1 VSGTIDNRIVGLEFD
16 NSKFEKNVSTTIDSL
31 DGLSNSLKLDGISE
45 GIKNIS
51 SATDAMKMPLNAIA
65 DGIASVSSRI
75 SAMGAIGF
83 AVIQNLVDGF
93 TKLAGATLNAITG
106 PLIEGGKQRALNIA
120 KAKFQFKGL
129 GMDVDATMKSAL
141 AAVEGTAYGLDE
153 AAIAAA
159 MFGAS
164 GMRAGAEMTA
174 ALRGISG
181 VAALSSSSYA
191 DIADVF
197 TKVSGQGRLM
207 GDDLNRLASRGVN
220 AAATLGKALG
230 KSESDIRKMVS
241 KGEIDFKLFAKI
253 MDDTFGEHATK
264 ASETFTGALANVKA
278 ALARIGAQFFTYQ
291 FEAMRIVFNELR
303 PVINSVAK
311 ALEPLIDL
319 VGKRMER
326 GAEAVAKF
334 LKGLNMKPLIDNFA
348 TFEEKLEKFLDA
360 WGLTVKLT
368 FSFIFK
374 GLRNI
379 TNALVTIIKPIGE
392 AFKAI
397 FPPATSKEILS
408 IAIRFMM
415 LTKKLQPTPALIE
428 HLTTAFKGIFAI
440 ISLTGKTIKFLY
452 QAFMEIVDILLVA
465 TGVTRSLTSGI
476 GDASNSIFNFFI
488 ELNESADKGE
498 YFSKALKKMKGYLE
512 NIAVPIAWV
521 VDGLKKM
528 VGGLES
534 AFNWFGNLVVGFKP
548 MEDGMTT
555 FGKIAL
561 FMSNVFDAMG
571 TAVNALI
578 KFLSPLTEALA
589 NMLGSTAFSLDNI
602 LKVFLALFAGTT
614 FASGANFFTTLS
626 DAVKGFVPNF
636 VAVFEAAQGALS
648 GFTNNLNA
656 RALKEIAVA
665 VLILAGAMFVIS
677 IIDPDRLT
685 ASMLAVTLLI
695 GQLMVTMS
703 VFSNMGTITGIT
715 KAAVALTIL
724 SFGLI
729 LLAVAVGMLSRLDPE
744 ALGKGLISVGVILAQ
759 FAIFSNYVSLE
770 KGMVKTGVALILL
783 SVSLLILSK
792 AISAIGS
799 IETETIVKAMI
810 TIGVFL
816 GLVTGMS
823 RLVKPEEAIA
833 LATTML
839 VLSIALVIFAKALT
853 MIGGLSLEE
862 IGKGLIGMG
871 GALILV
877 IGAMHLIPDDAAAG
891 AASLLIV
898 AVALTIL
905 AKALQLLGAMSWEEL
920 ATGLVAIG
928 VSLLLIGV
936 FLAVM
941 ADPKML
947 IGAAALV
954 IVSGALIAIA
964 MVLKILGSMSVE
976 SIAIALG
983 TIAAVFLILGIAG
996 YALVGALPGL
1006 LGLAAAL
1013 LLIGIAIFA
1022 AGAGVMMFS
1031 TGLALLIATLGTGS
1045 VVLISF
1051 ILLLAQSLPVLGR
1064 ALGLTFGAF
1073 VAGLVEAQKDI
1084 AAGLVMLFTVVLEA
1098 LIAVIPLFQEF
1109 TRILFD
1115 GLIDLFITY
1124 IPVIVDSLLLLLTSI
1139 MQSIEEYLPQIIESA
1154 GNIAVAFIDG
1164 MAEYYD
1170 KIITAGTNFII
1181 KLMQGIA
1188 KNAVKIG
1195 DEGFKTV
1202 IAFIDGV
1209 TNSINKN
1216 GPQLRRAAD
1225 DLIAAIFN
1233 QGKLLLGGRYSF
1245 GKLAGNII
1253 DGLKQG
1259 LLDGIDKVVGAISD
1273 VIGAAFRAAKAAG
1286 WIKSPSRLFSKI
1298 GVWIV
1303 QGFANGLIATKKTAV
1318 AAATTV
1324 VEATYSAMKAAN
1336 DAADNLLVN
1345 ISDPVIRP
1353 VIDLDGVRK
1362 GVDSISSLMNSTSAL
1377 KVAGDVNGRLSQDN
1391 SNIAAAA
1398 TDASGSKTEIN
1409 LTQNNYS
1416 PEALSRLEIYR
1427 QTRNQI
1433 HQLKGLGV

>member
-1 VSGTIDNRIVGLEFD
+1 
-16 NSKFEKNVSTTIDSL
+16 
-31 DGLSNSLKLDGISE
+31 
-45 GIKNIS
+45 
-51 SATDAMKMPLNAIA
+51 
-65 DGIASVSSRI
+65 
-75 SAMGAIGF
+75 
-83 AVIQNLVDGF
+83 
-93 TKLAGATLNAITG
+93 
-106 PLIEGGKQRALNIA
+106 
-120 KAKFQFKGL
+120 
-129 GMDVDATMKSAL
+129 
-141 AAVEGTAYGLDE
+141 
-153 AAIAAA
+153 
-159 MFGAS
+159 
-164 GMRAGAEMTA
+164 
-174 ALRGISG
+174 
-181 VAALSSSSYA
+181 
-191 DIADVF
+191 
-197 TKVSGQGRLM
+197 
-207 GDDLNRLASRGVN
+207 
-220 AAATLGKALG
+220 
-230 KSESDIRKMVS
+230 
-241 KGEIDFKLFAKI
+241 
-253 MDDTFGEHATK
+253 
-264 ASETFTGALANVKA
+264 
-278 ALARIGAQFFTYQ
+278 
-291 FEAMRIVFNELR
+291 
-303 PVINSVAK
+303 
-311 ALEPLIDL
+311 
-319 VGKRMER
+319 
-326 GAEAVAKF
+326 
-334 LKGLNMKPLIDNFA
+334 
-348 TFEEKLEKFLDA
+348 
-360 WGLTVKLT
+360 
-368 FSFIFK
+368 
-374 GLRNI
+374 
-379 TNALVTIIKPIGE
+379 
-392 AFKAI
+392 
-397 FPPATSKEILS
+397 
-408 IAIRFMM
+408 
-415 LTKKLQPTPALIE
+415 
-428 HLTTAFKGIFAI
+428 
-440 ISLTGKTIKFLY
+440 
-452 QAFMEIVDILLVA
+452 
-465 TGVTRSLTSGI
+465 
-476 GDASNSIFNFFI
+476 
-488 ELNESADKGE
+488 
-498 YFSKALKKMKGYLE
+498 
-512 NIAVPIAWV
+512 
-521 VDGLKKM
+521 
-528 VGGLES
+528 
-534 AFNWFGNLVVGFKP
+534 
-548 MEDGMTT
+548 
-555 FGKIAL
+555 
-561 FMSNVFDAMG
+561 
-571 TAVNALI
+571 
-578 KFLSPLTEALA
+578 
-589 NMLGSTAFSLDNI
+589 
-602 LKVFLALFAGTT
+602 
-614 FASGANFFTTLS
+614 
-626 DAVKGFVPNF
+626 
-636 VAVFEAAQGALS
+636 
-648 GFTNNLNA
+648 
-656 RALKEIAVA
+656 
-665 VLILAGAMFVIS
+665 
-677 IIDPDRLT
+677 
-685 ASMLAVTLLI
+685 
-695 GQLMVTMS
+695 
-703 VFSNMGTITGIT
+703 
-715 KAAVALTIL
+715 
-724 SFGLI
+724 
-729 LLAVAVGMLSRLDPE
+729 
-744 ALGKGLISVGVILAQ
+744 
-759 FAIFSNYVSLE
+759 
-770 KGMVKTGVALILL
+770 
-783 SVSLLILSK
+783 
-792 AISAIGS
+792 
-799 IETETIVKAMI
+799 
-810 TIGVFL
+810 
-816 GLVTGMS
+816 MS